1 MSINKQSAKNI
12 GLAALL
18 SVSAFSFSGGV
29 LATALF
35 DSGIPAGWT
44 SQGNAGTSGAN
55 GVVGLAPGGGSQYGW
70 VSTAGGVGG
79 VGLGLVGET
88 TGSTLTSSLFSATA
102 GDNLQFSFN
111 FVTSDGAGYADYGW
125 ANLYDSANSLVATLF
140 TARTTPSGNSVPGF
154 GMPGIAATMT
164 PSTVTIVP
172 GGPVWSPLGGNS
184 GGCYSSG
191 CGYTGWIQ
199 SDYTIAAGGNYFLQ
213 FGAVNW
219 SDSSWQ
225 TGMAFDGL
233 TVGGQPIG
241 GDGTVPEPV
250 SLALFGIGLAGLGAM
265 RRRKQAS

>member
-18 SVSAFSFSGGV
+18 SVSAFSFSGEV

-44 SQGNAGTSGAN
+44 SQGNTGTSGAN

-70 VSTAGGVGG
+70 VSTDLGVTG
-79 VGLGLVGET
+79 VGLGLGGET

-102 GDNLQFSFN
+102 GENLHFSFN
-111 FVTSDGAGYADYGW
+111 YVTSDGAGFADYGW
-125 ANLYDSANSLVATLF
+125 AQLLDSAHSLVASLF
-140 TARTTPSGNSVPGF
+140 TARTTPSGNSVPGS
-154 GMPGIAATMT
+154 GMPAIAATMT
-164 PSTVTIVP
+164 PSTVTIIP

-184 GGCYSSG
+184 GGCFDTG
-191 CGYTGWIQ
+191 CGYTGWVQ
-199 SDYTIAAGGNYFLQ
+199 SDYTILATGNYFLE

-219 SDSSWQ
+219 TDSSYD

-241 GDGTVPEPV
+241 GGGTVPEPV

-265 RRRKQAS
+265 RRRKSAS